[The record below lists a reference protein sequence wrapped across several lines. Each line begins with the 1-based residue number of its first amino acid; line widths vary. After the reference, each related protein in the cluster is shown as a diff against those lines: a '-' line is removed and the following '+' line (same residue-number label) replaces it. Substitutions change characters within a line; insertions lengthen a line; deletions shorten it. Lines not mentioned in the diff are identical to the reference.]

1 MAVRFSANLMNLFKS
16 PVKPD
21 LPDNGF
27 ELPGQNGEAIIL
39 IHGMTGT
46 PHEMRFLANYL
57 NRQGYAVYCPRL
69 ANHGAPIHI
78 LQMSKWQD
86 FYQTVRQCYLQVR
99 GQYKH
104 IYAGGLSMG
113 ALLALLLADEF
124 KSEIAGVSCLS
135 PTLFYDGW
143 NTPWY
148 SFFLPLAYKTPL
160 KYFFYFK
167 EEPPYGIK
175 NKAVRS
181 RIHEFY
187 NKAELHNMES
197 VHQYGYPFFPLTLLY
212 QMDKLVK
219 HLSGR
224 LQGISIPVQLIQA
237 KHDDMSSVRNSQYI
251 YNRVKSERKEL
262 VLLHNSYHII
272 TADQE
277 RNAVAMHMQRF
288 FSGQPNLA

>member
-1 MAVRFSANLMNLFKS
+1 MAVRFSFNLKNLFKS
-16 PVKPD
+16 HPKPE

-27 ELPGQNGEAIIL
+27 ELPGTNGEAILL

-57 NRQGYAVYCPRL
+57 NRQGYAIYCPRL
-69 ANHGAPIHI
+69 ANHGAPLHI

-86 FYQTVRQCYLQVR
+86 FYHTVRESYLKIR
-99 GQYKH
+99 GQYKK

-113 ALLALLLADEF
+113 ALLALVLADEF
-124 KSEIAGVSCLS
+124 KNEIAGVSCLS

-143 NTPWY
+143 NSPWY
-148 SFFLPLAYKTPL
+148 RCLLPLAYNTPL

-175 NKAVRS
+175 NEAVRR

-187 NKAELHNMES
+187 SKADLNNMES
-197 VHQYGYPFFPLTLLY
+197 VQQYGYPFFPLTLLY
-212 QMDKLVK
+212 QLQKLVK
-219 HLSGR
+219 HLNSR
-224 LQGISIPVQLIQA
+224 LHGISTPIQLIQA
-237 KHDDMSSVRNSQYI
+237 QHDDMSSVRNSQFI
-251 YNRVKSERKEL
+251 YNRVKSNRKEL

-277 RNAVAMHMQRF
+277 RNTVAMHMQRF
-288 FSGQPNLA
+288 FSGQPQLN

>member
-1 MAVRFSANLMNLFKS
+1 M
-16 PVKPD
+16 
-21 LPDNGF
+21 
-27 ELPGQNGEAIIL
+27 
-39 IHGMTGT
+39 
-46 PHEMRFLANYL
+46 ANYL
-57 NRQGYAVYCPRL
+57 NRQGYTIYCPRL
-69 ANHGAPIHI
+69 ANHGSPIHI

-86 FYQTVRQCYLQVR
+86 FYQTVRQSYLQIR
-99 GQYKH
+99 GQHKH
-104 IYAGGLSMG
+104 VYAGGLSMG

-175 NKAVRS
+175 NEAVRR
-181 RIHEFY
+181 RIHELY
-187 NKAELHNMES
+187 SRADLHNMES

-212 QMDKLVK
+212 QLEKLVK

-224 LQGISIPVQLIQA
+224 LEGISVPVQLIQA
-237 KHDDMSSVRNSQYI
+237 KHDDMSSERNSQFI
-251 YNRVKSERKEL
+251 YNRVKSNRKEL

-277 RNAVAMHMQRF
+277 RNSVAMHMQRF
-288 FSGQPNLA
+288 FSGQPVLP